1 MKFSSM
7 QQLILKQELSQSK
20 IDALI
25 SFLKSWG
32 VDAEIKSSLKST
44 KTNQTTEFNLN
55 TSIWKDRE
63 MDSKELR
70 KQAWSRK

>member
-1 MKFSSM
+1 M

-32 VDAEIKSSLKST
+32 VDAEVKSSIKSS
-44 KTNQTTEFNLN
+44 KTIQTTEFNLN
-55 TSIWKDRE
+55 TSIWKDRDI
-63 MDSKELR
+63 DSKELR
-70 KQAWSRK
+70 NQAWNSR

>member
-1 MKFSSM
+1 M

-32 VDAEIKSSLKST
+32 VDAEVKSSIKSS
-44 KTNQTTEFNLN
+44 KTIQTTEFNLN
-55 TSIWKDRE
+55 TSIWKDRDI
-63 MDSKELR
+63 DSKELR

>member
-1 MKFSSM
+1 M

>member
-1 MKFSSM
+1 M

-32 VDAEIKSSLKST
+32 VDAEVKSSIKSS
-44 KTNQTTEFNLN
+44 KTIQTTEFNLN
-55 TSIWKDRE
+55 TSIWKDRDI
-63 MDSKELR
+63 DSKELR
-70 KQAWSRK
+70 NQAWSRK

>member
-1 MKFSSM
+1 M

-32 VDAEIKSSLKST
+32 VDAELKST
-44 KTNQTTEFNLN
+44 LKMEDKVLASEFTLN

-63 MDSKELR
+63 IDSEELR
-70 KQAWSRK
+70 KQAWNRK